1 MIGKGEINIMKK
13 VSLFG
18 KKLMSLGL
26 VASLCITSLGIKNCF
41 AEGPE
46 SNQQNLIT
54 INGSVNVNNNYVNNQ
69 QPQDGSLN
77 VNNYENDQQ
86 PQTGKNKQDNSH
98 NGKGSKIDKAKEL
111 LKKVWTVYKWT
122 AVSGF
127 LVYAGYKNSRDIINL
142 GKECRNFILE
152 NKENFKEVLDGGI
165 AAVKGMGQTIYGAV
179 QLICMLVKFVC
190 EHKTATKNILA
201 LVGSYNI
208 YSYLKN
214 KVENF
219 CASRENKNTE
229 FKVREIVKRN

>member
-13 VSLFG
+13 VSLFT

-41 AEGPE
+41 AEGPK
-46 SNQQNLIT
+46 STQNST
-54 INGSVNVNNNYVNNQ
+54 TVNAT
-69 QPQDGSLN
+69 LN
-77 VNNYENDQQ
+77 VNISDSRNDQK
-86 PQTGKNKQDNSH
+86 PQAGKNKPDNSH
-98 NGKGSKIDKAKEL
+98 NGKVKIYEAKEL
-111 LKKVWTVYKWT
+111 LKKAWTVCKWT

-142 GKECRNFILE
+142 GKECRDFILE

-190 EHKTATKNILA
+190 EHTTATKNVLA
-201 LVGSYNI
+201 LVGTYNI
-208 YSYLKN
+208 YNCLKN
-214 KVENF
+214 KAKSF
-219 CASRENKNTE
+219 CSSRENKNAE
-229 FKVREIVKRN
+229 FKACTTVKRK